1 MEFSGE
7 RVIPGQVDPDLWN
20 EHVSRYAFASRLV
33 GRLPAGKRGRLRVLD
48 AGCGT
53 GYGTALLAAAA
64 PGLKAVGIDISEEA
78 LAWAAGHYAAPNL
91 RFQQGDCLA
100 LPFADHEFGVVVAFE
115 IIEHLADAAGFLK
128 EAARVLAPAGLLIA
142 STPNRRYYSEERGYA
157 NPFHT
162 REYDAEEFDR
172 LLEPFFSCRV
182 TFVQNHAPAISFFP
196 VNRSQA
202 GAARAEAGLGTAE
215 ATPAAAAAAPD
226 EPHFLVALASRQQ
239 VPAAQPYVFV
249 PSSANVLRQRET
261 HIGTLERELAGST
274 GVIRQL
280 QQEHEETVAWARGL
294 DSELSQTRQVLE
306 ARQQEHEEAVT
317 WARGL
322 ESELS
327 QAREVLEARQQEL
340 DERTL
345 WTQQLDREVQRLENL
360 AAGLQ
365 RELKTRTE
373 WAVSLDEDLGRARRE
388 LDKRDRELIE
398 KVDWA
403 RSLEADLER
412 ARQELDQ
419 RDRELTEKVEWA
431 RALQGEL
438 NKTREVLGAHQR
450 EHEETV
456 TWARRLEGELSK
468 AREVLEAR
476 QQELDERILWAQ
488 QLDREIQRMENLAIG
503 LQAERAQV
511 EADLQAEREQ
521 RTAER
526 ERLEATVEE
535 RTAWALR
542 LDAEAESLRADMRL
556 ILGSIW
562 YRLGKKLRLGPV
574 PRVDRERG
582 KQ

>member
-1 MEFSGE
+1 MEFTGE
-7 RVIPGQVDPDLWN
+7 RVIPGQVNADLWN
-20 EHVSRYAFASRLV
+20 EHLSRYAFASRLV
-33 GRLPAGKRGRLRVLD
+33 GRVPAGKRRRLRVLD
-48 AGCGT
+48 AGCGS

-64 PGLKAVGIDISEEA
+64 PGVKAIGVDISEEA
-78 LAWAAGHYAAPNL
+78 LAWAAGHYPAPNL
-91 RFQQGDCLA
+91 RFQPGDCLA
-100 LPFADHEFGVVVAFE
+100 LPFADHEFDVVVAFE
-115 IIEHLADAAGFLK
+115 MIEHLADGAGFLK
-128 EAARVLAPAGLLIA
+128 EAARVLTPAGLLIA
-142 STPNRRYYSEERGYA
+142 STPNRRYYSEERGYT

-172 LLEPFFSCRV
+172 LLEPFFSCRM
-182 TFVQNHAPAISFFP
+182 TFVQNHAAAISFFP
-196 VNRSQA
+196 LNRGQA
-202 GAARAEAGLGTAE
+202 GAAPAEAGSGTAE
-215 ATPAAAAAAPD
+215 AAPAAAAAAPD

-239 VPAAQPYVFV
+239 VPAVGPYVFV
-249 PSSANVLRQRET
+249 PSSANALR
-261 HIGTLERELAGST
+261 EREAH
-274 GVIRQL
+274 IAQL
-280 QQEHEETVAWARGL
+280 QREHEETVTWARSL
-294 DSELSQTRQVLE
+294 DSELSQTREVLE
-306 ARQQEHEEAVT
+306 ARQQEHEETVA

-345 WTQQLDREVQRLENL
+345 WTQQLNREIERLENL
-360 AAGLQ
+360 AIGLQ
-365 RELKTRTE
+365 RELKTKTE
-373 WAVSLDEDLGRARRE
+373 WAVSLDEDVGRARRE

-412 ARQELDQ
+412 ARQELDK

-431 RALQGEL
+431 RGLEGEL

-456 TWARRLEGELSK
+456 TWARGLEGELSK
-468 AREVLEAR
+468 ARQALEAR
-476 QQELDERILWAQ
+476 QQELDEQTLWAQ
-488 QLDREIQRMENLAIG
+488 QLDREIQRLESVAVG

-511 EADLQAEREQ
+511 EADLLAEREQ

>member
-1 MEFSGE
+1 MEFTGE

-20 EHVSRYAFASRLV
+20 EHVSRYAFASRLA
-33 GRLPAGKRGRLRVLD
+33 GQLLAGKRRRLRMLD
-48 AGCGT
+48 AGCGS

-64 PGLKAVGIDISEEA
+64 PGMRAIGVDISEEA
-78 LAWAAGHYAAPNL
+78 LAWASGHYAAPNL

-100 LPFADHEFGVVVAFE
+100 LPFADNQFDVVVAFE
-115 IIEHLADAAGFLK
+115 MVEHLADAAGFLK
-128 EAARVLAPAGLLIA
+128 EVARVLAPAGLLVA
-142 STPNRRYYSEERGYA
+142 STPNRRYYSEERGYS

-172 LLEPFFSCRV
+172 LLEPFFSCRM
-182 TFVQNHAPAISFFP
+182 TFVQNHAAAISFFP
-196 VNRSQA
+196 LNRCQA
-202 GAARAEAGLGTAE
+202 GVARAEAGFGPAD
-215 ATPAAAAAAPD
+215 AAASGAAPD

-239 VPAAQPYVFV
+239 VPAAEPYVFV

-261 HIGTLERELAGST
+261 HIGTLEKELAGGT
-274 GVIRQL
+274 TVIRRL
-280 QQEHEETVAWARGL
+280 QQEHEET
-294 DSELSQTRQVLE
+294 
-306 ARQQEHEEAVT
+306 VT

-327 QAREVLEARQQEL
+327 ETRAVLDARQQEL

-345 WTQQLDREVQRLENL
+345 WTQQLNREIERLEDL
-360 AAGLQ
+360 AVGLQ
-365 RELKTRTE
+365 RELRTKTE
-373 WAVSLDEDLGRARRE
+373 WAVSLDEELGRARQE

-398 KVDWA
+398 KVEWA

-412 ARQELDQ
+412 ARRELDQ

-431 RALQGEL
+431 RGLDGEL
-438 NKTREVLGAHQR
+438 NKTRQVLEARQQ

-456 TWARRLEGELSK
+456 TWARGLEGELSK
-468 AREVLEAR
+468 AREALEAR
-476 QQELDERILWAQ
+476 QQELDERTLWAQ
-488 QLDREIQRMENLAIG
+488 QLDREIERLESVADG

-526 ERLEATVEE
+526 QQLEATVEE

-562 YRLGKKLRLGPV
+562 YRLGKKLRLGPL

>member
-1 MEFSGE
+1 MEFTGE

-33 GRLPAGKRGRLRVLD
+33 RRLRAGKRRRLRMLD
-48 AGCGT
+48 AGCGS

-64 PGLKAVGIDISEEA
+64 PGVKAVGVDISEEA
-78 LAWAAGHYAAPNL
+78 LAWASGHYAAPNL

-100 LPFADHEFGVVVAFE
+100 LPFADNQFDVVVAFE
-115 IIEHLADAAGFLK
+115 MVEHLADATGFLK

-172 LLEPFFSCRV
+172 LLEPFFSCRM
-182 TFVQNHAPAISFFP
+182 TFVQNHAAAISFFP
-196 VNRSQA
+196 LNRGQA
-202 GAARAEAGLGTAE
+202 GVARAEAGFGPAD
-215 ATPAAAAAAPD
+215 AAASGAAPN

-239 VPAAQPYVFV
+239 VPAAEPYVFV
-249 PSSANVLRQRET
+249 PSSANILRERET
-261 HIGTLERELAGST
+261 HIGKLEGEVREQKDELAAGADT
-274 GVIRQL
+274 IRRL
-280 QQEHEETVAWARGL
+280 QQEHE
-294 DSELSQTRQVLE
+294 QT
-306 ARQQEHEEAVT
+306 VT

-327 QAREVLEARQQEL
+327 QTREVLEARQQEL
-340 DERTL
+340 DERAL
-345 WTQQLDREVQRLENL
+345 WTQQLDREIQRLENL
-360 AAGLQ
+360 AIGLQ
-365 RELKTRTE
+365 RELKTKTE
-373 WAVSLDEDLGRARRE
+373 WAVSLDLELGRARQE

-398 KVDWA
+398 KVEWA

-431 RALQGEL
+431 RGLDGEL
-438 NKTREVLGAHQR
+438 DKTRQVLEARQQ

-456 TWARRLEGELSK
+456 TWARGLEGELSK

-488 QLDREIQRMENLAIG
+488 QLDREIQRLESVAVG
-503 LQAERAQV
+503 LQAERAQLG
-511 EADLQAEREQ
+511 ADLQAERKQ

-526 ERLEATVEE
+526 EQLEATVEE